1 MGSKIK
7 IGESLTGNLQKNT
20 WTFEMESDYWLRA
33 GRFAIIDITKMSIT
47 QHQKLEEFIN
57 NL

>member
-1 MGSKIK
+1 MENNLK

-20 WTFEMESDYWLRA
+20 WTFEMESDYSLKA
-33 GRFAIIDITKMSIT
+33 GRFAIVDISKMSIT
-47 QHQKLEEFIN
+47 QHQKLEEFIK